1 MLRALAEEE
10 AEVIFPFMLKASVL
24 FNRLFP
30 RLVGSLLRATGA
42 KRTG

>member
-1 MLRALAEEE
+1 VTDEK
-10 AEVIFPFMLKASVL
+10 AEVIFPLMLRASVL

-30 RLVGSLLRATGA
+30 GLVGSLLRATGA